1 MHVCCVFCLA
11 CGLASDAEPAD
22 ATQCSASWRKATAID
37 APTVCDGTSQ
47 EGAGDG
53 RLQRRRA
60 EKQFAGVDVLVLQF
74 LFFRGKN
81 REQIDVFLPPYT
93 YLKS

>member
-1 MHVCCVFCLA
+1 MSAVSFVLA
-11 CGLASDAEPAD
+11 CGLASDAEPAG
-22 ATQCSASWRKATAID
+22 ATQRSASRRKATAID

-47 EGAGDG
+47 EGAGGG